1 MSRLK
6 ILLEWWY
13 SELKKIYGLWYLEI
27 LRYWREK
34 SRIIS
39 SLIMPLLWLLVFGAG
54 MRGMQLGGVTSYQT
68 FMFPG
73 ILGMTLLFTSVW
85 SGVSVI
91 WDREFG
97 FLKEILVAPV
107 SRTSIVIGKALGSG
121 TTALIQGTI
130 LLPLAFLV
138 GVHLSP
144 LSAAIILPLMVL
156 ISIGL
161 VCIGLLI
168 ASIITSME
176 GFNFI
181 MSLVV
186 MPIFFTSGALFPLTS
201 APGWLRVFGYINPL
215 TYGVDALR
223 WATFGETMIIPVQ
236 FEILILLAYAICM
249 VAICSYAFNIRK

>member
-1 MSRLK
+1 M
-6 ILLEWWY
+6 
-13 SELKKIYGLWYLEI
+13 SELRKIYGLWYREV

-39 SLIMPLLWLLVFGAG
+39 SLILPLLWLLIFGGG
-54 MRGMQLGGVTSYQT
+54 MRGIELPGAQSYQSYI
-68 FMFPG
+68 FPG
-73 ILGMTLLFTSVW
+73 ILGMTLLFTSVF
-85 SGVSVI
+85 SGISVI

-121 TTALIQGTI
+121 TSALIQGSI
-130 LLPLAFLV
+130 LLPLSFLV

-144 LSAAIILPLMVL
+144 LSFLILIPTMVL

-168 ASIITSME
+168 ASMITSME
-176 GFNFI
+176 GFNLI
-181 MSLVV
+181 MSLVI
-186 MPIFFTSGALFPLTS
+186 MPMFFTSGALFPLTS
-201 APGWLRVFGYINPL
+201 APGWLRGFSYVNPL

-223 WATFGETMIIPVQ
+223 WATFSGTNSLLPIYVEFIILALFATAMIAV
-236 FEILILLAYAICM
+236 
-249 VAICSYAFNIRK
+249 CSYTFNIRK